1 LRDFTNIGKLEAFG
15 LGMWLFYA
23 LMAALFA
30 ALTAIFA
37 KVGLA
42 GVDAALATAIRTGVA
57 LVLACVAVF
66 LAGAQAD
73 LPLLTRRQCLFLCLS
88 GVATGLSWLCYFHA
102 LKTGPVSKVAP
113 VDKLSVILTI
123 ALAVVFLGEPVSWKT
138 AVGCL
143 LLLSGL
149 LFLL

>member
-1 LRDFTNIGKLEAFG
+1 MEAFG

-42 GVDAALATAIRTGVA
+42 GVEPALAMAIRTGVA
-57 LVLACVAVF
+57 LVLAWAVVF
-66 LAGAQAD
+66 MAGAQAD
-73 LPLLTRRQCLFLCLS
+73 VPLLTRRQLGFLGLS
-88 GVATGLSWLCYFHA
+88 GLATGLSWLCYFYA

-123 ALAVVFLGEPVSWKT
+123 ILAVVFLGEPVSWKT